1 MPEILLLPLISE
13 ILEISIDSLLT
24 PRKSI
29 ILSAVYSNG
38 KKQFNV
44 THMVSNHVNGNGTG
58 HSLLML
64 YRMSLLLLCFY
75 SSGIQY
81 DLLFQLLYQVPVNFP
96 ITSTGPVYDF
106 PKKMHSW
113 NKPSKCKLPKKHKK
127 EVYSQVQFNFS
138 YNVTQSM

>member
-1 MPEILLLPLISE
+1 
-13 ILEISIDSLLT
+13 
-24 PRKSI
+24 
-29 ILSAVYSNG
+29 
-38 KKQFNV
+38 V

-106 PKKMHSW
+106 PKKCTRGINLQNVNCLKNIKRRFIHKCNLIFHTMLHSQ
-113 NKPSKCKLPKKHKK
+113 C
-127 EVYSQVQFNFS
+127 
-138 YNVTQSM
+138 